1 MSFSYK
7 QAKRIVLARFP
18 KAHMQVFS
26 GISLV
31 DGERG
36 LALSDSRK
44 YNNDLNEAHW
54 LEAAEKIQAG
64 LDF

>member
-1 MSFSYK
+1 MDIR
-7 QAKRIVLARFP
+7 QAKRIVLTKYP
-18 KAHMQVFS
+18 KAFVQSFS
-26 GISLV
+26 GLHLV
-31 DGERG
+31 DGEQG
-36 LALSDSRK
+36 IALSDSRK

>member
-1 MSFSYK
+1 MDIR
-7 QAKRIVLARFP
+7 QAKRIVLTKYP
-18 KAHMQVFS
+18 KAFVQSFS
-26 GISLV
+26 GLHLV
-31 DGERG
+31 DGDQG
-36 LALSDSRK
+36 IALSDSRK